1 MAVRIRKIDYYVG
14 ALLSHIV
21 NNKIAPAIFDSS
33 DSSKIITFAN
43 DNEDYNLFVKYSS
56 KPAKEGNDYARW
68 DIQFTDNEY
77 EVVKTYSKDKHK
89 NLVVLVCSKE
99 GLTNTEIAVIEADRI
114 PKLLGKDTVNLNRR
128 ITVKAVKGS
137 KFLRVYGTALKDTDA
152 FQIYR
157 NLEKHF
163 KSAQ

>member
-33 DSSKIITFAN
+33 DSSKIITFAT
-43 DNEDYNLFVKYSS
+43 DNEDYNLFLKYSS
-56 KPAKEGNDYARW
+56 KPAKEGKDYSRW
-68 DIQFTDNEY
+68 DIQFTDSEY
-77 EVVKTYSKDKHK
+77 DVVKTYSKEKHK

-99 GLTNTEIAVIEADRI
+99 GLTNTEIAVIEASRI
-114 PKLLGKDTVNLNRR
+114 PKLLGEDTVNQNRR
-128 ITVKAVKGS
+128 ITVKAIKGS

-152 FQIYR
+152 ITIFR

-163 KSAQ
+163 ITAK